1 MSWEIT
7 FLFLCISQWGIVGF
21 IGQLT
26 EFSHNAGISSSSCYL
41 PSDSAF
47 EPTPDILLSETTAET
62 TFQDKA
68 EYRPNVEQISSQQAE
83 VSGDPSHLLS
93 MSPSVSLEYSE
104 NLLNQSPVKASS
116 GGKLRTQQLERHL
129 VSTPRKGVVHKEP
142 KNNHTPNF
150 RRPLLGK
157 QITNWFYAS
166 TRGDLDSKQPILGE
180 MVNSMD
186 VPSSLTGALSLG
198 LNPKSDWMMRVYA
211 FNFLQQSLLEQAP
224 KGIQEV
230 AQNFE
235 KVMRFVSRYL
245 DDPHHKVAHAAL
257 SSLAEI
263 MPFFKKPFEQYLDQ
277 TLPHVFSRLNDPKES
292 IKLQCLAILTLA
304 GESYSIDSLLPA
316 LLRSLDE
323 QKSPRSRLAVLEFA
337 KSSFAKCSVNSD
349 IYSSSSFLKLW
360 FGKLTLLF
368 KDKNSKVKEAAVIGL
383 SSIYS
388 HYDPASMLS
397 FLVSLSMDEQKRLT
411 RAMKQLIPM
420 IGSDLEEFLQQ
431 KRQRQK
437 APYFDRFAATD
448 PHPRSYAGK
457 KNKSQ
462 QHDAYQSNYVKADD
476 VFSSACQYVP
486 NSPLVAQ
493 VRRAEKIEHESY
505 GRRAE
510 MVNKRSITTRLSS
523 GIPRRSDYSM
533 LSESTVESQSI
544 PQMYYQVYKYLTG
557 LLLVIFDHYFF

>member
-224 KGIQEV
+224 KAFRKLHRIL
-230 AQNFE
+230 
-235 KVMRFVSRYL
+235 R
-245 DDPHHKVAHAAL
+245 
-257 SSLAEI
+257 
-263 MPFFKKPFEQYLDQ
+263 
-277 TLPHVFSRLNDPKES
+277 RL
-292 IKLQCLAILTLA
+292 
-304 GESYSIDSLLPA
+304 
-316 LLRSLDE
+316 
-323 QKSPRSRLAVLEFA
+323 
-337 KSSFAKCSVNSD
+337 
-349 IYSSSSFLKLW
+349 
-360 FGKLTLLF
+360 
-368 KDKNSKVKEAAVIGL
+368 
-383 SSIYS
+383 
-388 HYDPASMLS
+388 
-397 FLVSLSMDEQKRLT
+397 
-411 RAMKQLIPM
+411 
-420 IGSDLEEFLQQ
+420 
-431 KRQRQK
+431 
-437 APYFDRFAATD
+437 
-448 PHPRSYAGK
+448 
-457 KNKSQ
+457 
-462 QHDAYQSNYVKADD
+462 
-476 VFSSACQYVP
+476 
-486 NSPLVAQ
+486 
-493 VRRAEKIEHESY
+493 
-505 GRRAE
+505 
-510 MVNKRSITTRLSS
+510 
-523 GIPRRSDYSM
+523 
-533 LSESTVESQSI
+533 
-544 PQMYYQVYKYLTG
+544 
-557 LLLVIFDHYFF
+557 